1 MLSLTV
7 INVQLAQWC
16 LCPARVRLTVV
27 CVCVFMD
34 QVLCTKGLG
43 KIQNITNLAPF

>member
-16 LCPARVRLTVV
+16 LCPAQVRLTS
-27 CVCVFMD
+27 VFVG

-43 KIQNITNLAPF
+43 KIQNIITNLAPF